1 MSYKYTQ
8 GDTVNTAYRYQACLS
23 ISSLVPRKFSS
34 CNQLNSPNTCHQ
46 QHTTPPLPF
55 PIISELSQLTAAIV
69 TSPSRNTSPANNAG
83 NTESSNSLS
92 SNAGI
97 PSDLSSLTT
106 SPLYLRQVTPAK
118 AGPAAPAPQRMID
131 AWARGTG
138 GATRLPITRA
148 PAKEGPSVTSTASPL
163 APTAGI
169 DSW

>member
-8 GDTVNTAYRYQACLS
+8 GDRVNTAYRYQACLS

-34 CNQLNSPNTCHQ
+34 PNQLNSPIRVTSSARL
-46 QHTTPPLPF
+46 PLPF

-69 TSPSRNTSPANNAG
+69 TSPSRNTAPASYAG
-83 NTESSNSLS
+83 NTASSNSLS

-97 PSDLSSLTT
+97 PSDLSFLTT

-118 AGPAAPAPQRMID
+118 ADPAAPATQRMID

-148 PAKEGPSVTSTASPL
+148 PAREKGL
-163 APTAGI
+163 R
-169 DSW
+169 